1 MPLEGAGSTPTRRR
15 HRDGFPLLPA
25 LDEAH
30 PPEGETGAADV
41 DPPRRELVAR
51 KCGDTIEHCKGLL
64 GVRHL
69 KAAPQEV
76 QPPARVEGEE
86 TARGAL
92 GELDD
97 RAASVSA
104 DGVEGGLQPGA
115 V

>member
-41 DPPRRELVAR
+41 GPPRRELVTR
-51 KCGDTIEHCKGLL
+51 KCGDTIEHREGLL

-69 KAAPQEV
+69 KASPQEV
-76 QPPARVEGEE
+76 QAPARVEGEE
-86 TARGAL
+86 TPGGAL

-97 RAASVSA
+97 GAPGVPA
-104 DGVEGGLQPGA
+104 DRVEGRL
-115 V
+115 